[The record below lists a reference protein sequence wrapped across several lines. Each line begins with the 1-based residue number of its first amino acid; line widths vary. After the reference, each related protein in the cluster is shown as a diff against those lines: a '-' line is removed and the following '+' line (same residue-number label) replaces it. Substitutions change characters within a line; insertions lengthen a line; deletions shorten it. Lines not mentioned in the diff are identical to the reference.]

1 MSRAQSTGRKTS
13 SMRAPKP
20 PLILDLGDAS
30 EPPLS
35 LELYVPQPV
44 RASPVRVRRGGGT
57 VVTVVGT
64 FPGGFRFRPTE
75 ARVVLAPRG
84 AGNGWAGA
92 EATLLPTDLQ
102 ILPPLP
108 TAGASGDAEGE
119 AAGEEKGGDAEPAD
133 VSAADVDA
141 DADREREATADIDAG
156 GVDAGADVEYKVQFS
171 LPDVAAALVPIAPA
185 PADAGDGA
193 DAADAADT
201 AAAEAAGPLDMLS
214 LSLLLDGVTPVPEPF
229 SAQLWLYDALKI
241 TAVANPKGG
250 HVAGNAVQVT
260 VVGLPVDSSGA
271 APASCLVRI
280 RGEDNSSLVVDGTV
294 QYAASEVCFTLPEPD
309 RLAAVTAVLVKKAKF
324 YFVDVSLDDGASYD
338 NSETALLNVK

>member
-1 MSRAQSTGRKTS
+1 
-13 SMRAPKP
+13 
-20 PLILDLGDAS
+20 
-30 EPPLS
+30 
-35 LELYVPQPV
+35 
-44 RASPVRVRRGGGT
+44 
-57 VVTVVGT
+57 
-64 FPGGFRFRPTE
+64 
-75 ARVVLAPRG
+75 
-84 AGNGWAGA
+84 
-92 EATLLPTDLQ
+92 
-102 ILPPLP
+102 
-108 TAGASGDAEGE
+108 
-119 AAGEEKGGDAEPAD
+119 
-133 VSAADVDA
+133 
-141 DADREREATADIDAG
+141 
-156 GVDAGADVEYKVQFS
+156 VDAGADVEYKVQFS

-185 PADAGDGA
+185 PADA
-193 DAADAADT
+193 DAADAADA

-260 VVGLPVDSSGA
+260 VAGLPVDSSGA